1 MRIITFVVALI
12 LIMSVSGC
20 AERGPFSTTAPTTR
34 GVPTV
39 DPLPRLIDNLPG
51 ENHFANIIQLTDGGN
66 NRQPSWSPTGQYLVF
81 SSIRPPHS
89 SSERY
94 IMAIDGSGLIQITG
108 EGAEDLQEQQ
118 RWASQVQGWEGTLA
132 VSPDGSRVCFHGY
145 RDENQ
150 RDAGVKQYFGSV
162 PASGEDPDRLD
173 VYISNSDGS
182 GVVEVV
188 SNGAIN
194 CGPCFSP
201 DGKHL
206 VFSSNLGGEG
216 FDLYSV
222 TLDGKMMEKVTTS
235 PGFDGDPTFSPDG
248 RRLVF
253 ISQRNDDDTQEFNI
267 FVADWLF
274 QEQ

>member
-1 MRIITFVVALI
+1 MRIYTFVLALI

-20 AERGPFSTTAPTTR
+20 AERGPFPTTAPTTR
-34 GVPTV
+34 GVPAV

-66 NRQPSWSPTGQYLVF
+66 NRQPSWSPTGQHLTF

-89 SSERY
+89 SIERY

-108 EGAEDLQEQQ
+108 DGAEDLQEQQ
-118 RWASQVQGWEGTLA
+118 RWASHDQVGLA
-132 VSPDGSRVCFHGY
+132 AEVSPDGSRVCFHGY
-145 RDENQ
+145 RDGDQ
-150 RDAGVKQYFGSV
+150 LDAGVKQYFGSV

-173 VYISNSDGS
+173 VYISNADGS

-194 CGPCFSP
+194 CEPCFAP

-206 VFSSNLGGEG
+206 LFSSNLGGDG

-222 TLDGKMMEKVTTS
+222 TLDGKVTEKVTTS
-235 PGFDGDPTFSPDG
+235 PGFDGDPAFSADG

-253 ISQRNDDDTQEFNI
+253 ISQRNDEDPQEFNI
-267 FVADWLF
+267 FVTDWLL